1 MTAVIVIIAL
11 VAFISLLDYGLFQRW
26 QMSTSPVRNEVV
38 FEKRNRE
45 YGAYAIRNEY
55 DRNLFRIMVFLIA
68 LFSSIFGLYSFFRT
82 MPVEML
88 YPSLQTNSTILTS
101 AVEPKQALPE
111 KQNQQQKQTSS
122 QANST
127 NTEPIVQDKQVV
139 QQITLIDSSSV
150 GTGKPGIGDAFG
162 NGKEQGGGQAGTGT
176 GSGTGTGT
184 GTGTGLPSGTLEKPP
199 VDIVDVEAQF
209 PGGYLRMMEYIQ
221 GHLVYPQI
229 GIEIGAQGKCYVK
242 FVVDENGT
250 ISNVKVV
257 RGVPNCPEC
266 DKEAIRVVKSMPAW
280 VPGKIQ
286 GDAVSSFFM
295 LPIIFALE

>member
-11 VAFISLLDYGLFQRW
+11 VAFISLLDYGIFQRW
-26 QMSTSPVRNEVV
+26 QMSTSPIRNEVV
-38 FEKRNRE
+38 FENRNRD

-55 DRNLFRIMVFLIA
+55 DKNLLKIMVLLIS
-68 LFSSIFGLYSFFRT
+68 LFITVFGIYSFFRT
-82 MPVEML
+82 VPVEIL
-88 YPSLQTNSTILTS
+88 KPSLQTNSTIINTS
-101 AVEPKQALPE
+101 TVEPAQALPE
-111 KQNQQQKQTSS
+111 KQNQRQKQHSGQT
-122 QANST
+122 NST
-127 NTEPIVQDKQVV
+127 YTEPVVQDKQIV
-139 QQITLIDSSSV
+139 QQITLVDSTSV
-150 GTGKPGIGDAFG
+150 GSGKPGLGDPFG
-162 NGKEQGGGQAGTGT
+162 NGKQQEGGQTGT
-176 GSGTGTGT
+176 GNGT
-184 GTGTGLPSGTLEKPP
+184 GTGTGLSGGTTVKPP
-199 VDIVDVEAQF
+199 VDVVDVEAQF

-242 FVVDENGT
+242 FVVDENGA

-266 DKEAIRVVKSMPAW
+266 DKEALRVVKSMPAW

-295 LPIIFALE
+295 LPIIFALQ

>member
-55 DRNLFRIMVFLIA
+55 DRDLLRIMVFLMA

-88 YPSLQTNSTILTS
+88 KPSLQTNSTIITS

-150 GTGKPGIGDAFG
+150 GTGKPGIGDPFG
-162 NGKEQGGGQAGTGT
+162 NGKEQGGGQAC
-176 GSGTGTGT
+176 TGTGT
-184 GTGTGLPSGTLEKPP
+184 GTETGLPSGTLEKPP

-242 FVVDENGT
+242 FVVDANGT

-266 DKEAIRVVKSMPAW
+266 DKEAVRVVKSMPAW

>member
-1 MTAVIVIIAL
+1 
-11 VAFISLLDYGLFQRW
+11 
-26 QMSTSPVRNEVV
+26 MSTSPVRNEVV

-55 DRNLFRIMVFLIA
+55 DRNLLRIMVFLMA

-88 YPSLQTNSTILTS
+88 KPSLQTNSTIITS

-150 GTGKPGIGDAFG
+150 GTGKPGIGDPFG
-162 NGKEQGGGQAGTGT
+162 NGKEHGGGQA
-176 GSGTGTGT
+176 GTGT

-250 ISNVKVV
+250 ISNVKIV

>member
-55 DRNLFRIMVFLIA
+55 DRNLLRIMVFLIV

-88 YPSLQTNSTILTS
+88 KPSLQTNSTIITS

-150 GTGKPGIGDAFG
+150 GTGKPGVGDPFG
-162 NGKEQGGGQAGTGT
+162 NGKEQGGGQA
-176 GSGTGTGT
+176 GTGTGT

-242 FVVDENGT
+242 FVVDANGT

-266 DKEAIRVVKSMPAW
+266 DKEAVRVVKSMPAW